1 MKRTLILDLKGE
13 AIAST
18 SENFDRL
25 NIMVAEQETR
35 TGRIP
40 AQKFIVAGRES
51 LKELQK
57 FIGTILQSQTELKK
71 LEDEHKELVDIRVK
85 LVEGTPEQIET
96 SEKIKVNREKYNR
109 LTRR

>member
-1 MKRTLILDLKGE
+1 MKRTLILDHKGE

-18 SENFDRL
+18 SEEFDRL
-25 NIMVAEQETR
+25 NIMIAEQEIR
-35 TGRIP
+35 NGRLP
-40 AQKFIVAGRES
+40 AQKFVVYGRDS

-57 FIGTILQSQTELKK
+57 FIGTILQSQTELKN
-71 LEDEHKELVDIRVK
+71 LQEEHKSLVDERVN
-85 LVEGTPEQIET
+85 VIEGTPEQHEL